1 MRFTHGS
8 AVTARPS
15 ISATHANRTGL
26 PETRELGKFAING
39 EVTMRSIAAV
49 VILVN
54 FVVTSGHA
62 SILCEDTKGWT
73 KGILRILPGPDCPAG
88 EQNVDPI
95 ALGLQGP
102 QGIPGVPGATGEP
115 GKQGPQGIPGIPGA
129 TGEPGIPGATGEPG
143 KQGPQGIPGIPGA
156 RGERGNQGQPGER
169 GATGQAT
176 AVGQQIYSCP
186 CNSSV
191 IITANPNACPDS
203 PEPCMP
209 IGHLMQ

>member
-1 MRFTHGS
+1 
-8 AVTARPS
+8 
-15 ISATHANRTGL
+15 
-26 PETRELGKFAING
+26 
-39 EVTMRSIAAV
+39 MRSIAAV

-73 KGILRILPGPDCPAG
+73 KGILRILAGPDCPAG

-129 TGEPGIPGATGEPG
+129 TGEPGIPGVTGEPG

-191 IITANPNACPDS
+191 VITANPNACPDS